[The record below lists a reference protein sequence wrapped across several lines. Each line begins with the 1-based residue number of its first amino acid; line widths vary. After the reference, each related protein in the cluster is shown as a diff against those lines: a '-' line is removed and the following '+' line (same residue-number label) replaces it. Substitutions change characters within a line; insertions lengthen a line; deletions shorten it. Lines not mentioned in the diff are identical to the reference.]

1 MTREDDT
8 LARTEEAF
16 GRFVEL
22 YRKGQVSGAESFI
35 EEQEADIRG
44 ELRQMIE
51 EFSAL
56 RERIA
61 HGTLEQSE
69 GRVLGGYRLLSE
81 LGRGGMSVVWE
92 AEEIAL
98 NRRVAL
104 KVLAPH
110 QLLSPTAL
118 QRFEREAR
126 AGGRLTHPSIVPTY
140 GAGEADGV
148 HYIVQELVP
157 GGYTLSDSFNDLR
170 EYRELPHDYY
180 KNAAE
185 LFLELARALQYAHDE
200 GVIHRDVKPGNV
212 LITEDSD
219 PRIVDFGLARIQ
231 DELSTSRTIEISG
244 TPFYMSPEQAA
255 AKAMGIDE
263 RTDQFSL
270 GATLYEAL
278 ALKRPFEGDTSHQVF
293 RNILTV
299 DPPDPRT
306 TRSRV
311 PVDLAVICLKM
322 LEKNPEQRYPRIG
335 DAAADLERFLADR
348 PIVAKPPG
356 VFERGSKWGRR
367 HPTLVSALAV
377 GVVAFVIITG
387 LLLQNRSA
395 RILAEKTTQDLEAAQ
410 EDLLA
415 FQSELLAAQ
424 EDMIINAVD
433 LGETRTY
440 PNTFGDKSLDLVRT
454 YIAQGELEKAAE
466 WLRAAP
472 VPETQIATLLD
483 DPDFAPLLAAGHE
496 DVFERKALPGST
508 DRNVMPEEPADHD
521 PVPIEELGEGNRVA
535 REWSIPGSFSGVA
548 YDDTDGRLFGLSW
561 GGEAHVF
568 DRRLRRQ
575 RSFLLAYGTIELRLA
590 RLGTKIAAMAYGST
604 AYRKLKACTEHRSL
618 WTHYAGGPIND
629 VRPCDLDG
637 DGVQEVLLAVAA
649 DRGIEILGADG
660 TPRPFETTL
669 SLRPYAISPCDFDG
683 DGVIDVAVSV
693 AGGSI
698 RVFDQM
704 GEEKGRYARGL
715 RPMSM
720 LPSGTRGE
728 GGMFAWAKTRSTKEA
743 VVVRLAADGSES
755 FRISV
760 ADERGLYANDFSVDQ
775 EERWA
780 AVTRSNYTTGSNTLT
795 IFDLEQRS
803 LFALVEYHRKDDGD
817 NQMSSTAPHVRE
829 VTLPPTLF
837 ATGRRI
843 KSNPAGA
850 SQLAWIPV
858 ENDSPPTLIVATR
871 LGLLAYSL
879 HPQED

>member
-8 LARTEEAF
+8 LARAEVAF

-22 YRKGQVSGAESFI
+22 FRKGQLSGSAAFVEK
-35 EEQEADIRG
+35 QEADIRD

-56 RERIA
+56 RERIGQ
-61 HGTLEQSE
+61 GTLEQTE

-126 AGGRLTHPSIVPTY
+126 AGGRLAHAGIVPTY

-170 EYRELPHDYY
+170 ELRELPGDYY
-180 KNAAE
+180 KGVAQ
-185 LFLELARALQYAHDE
+185 LFLELARALQYAHNE

-212 LITEDSD
+212 LISEDNE

-270 GATLYEAL
+270 GATLYEGL
-278 ALKRPFEGDTSHQVF
+278 TLKRPFEGDTSLQVF

-306 TRSRV
+306 VRSRV
-311 PVDLAVICLKM
+311 PVDLAVICMKM
-322 LEKNPEQRYPRIG
+322 LEKNPDQRYVKIG
-335 DAAADLERFLADR
+335 DAGADLERFLTDR

-356 VFERGSKWGRR
+356 ALDRASKWARR
-367 HPTLVSALAV
+367 HRTLVAALAV
-377 GVVAFVIITG
+377 GIVAFVIITA

-395 RILAEKTTQDLEAAQ
+395 RILAENTTKDLEAAQ
-410 EDLLA
+410 EELLA

-424 EDMIINAVD
+424 EDMITNAVD
-433 LGETRTY
+433 LGQTRTY
-440 PNTFGDKSLDLVRT
+440 PSTFGDMSLDLVRT
-454 YIAQGELEKAAE
+454 YIARGELEEAAD

-472 VPETQIATLLD
+472 IPETQIAELRRDTGL
-483 DPDFAPLLAAGHE
+483 APLLEAGYD
-496 DVFERKALPGST
+496 DVFQRKALPGSM
-508 DRNVMPEEPADHD
+508 DHKVMPEDPADHAPD
-521 PVPIEELGEGNRVA
+521 FIEELGDGLRVA
-535 REWSIPGSFSGVA
+535 REWVIPGSFRGVA
-548 YDDTDGRLFGLSW
+548 YDDDNGLLFGLTL
-561 GGEAHVF
+561 GGEAHIF
-568 DRRLRRQ
+568 DRELHRL
-575 RSFLLAYGTIELRLA
+575 RSFLLASGTIELRLA
-590 RLGTKIAAMAYGST
+590 RLGVGKNVATIGFGST
-604 AYRKLKACTEHRSL
+604 AHRKLKACFEHRSL
-618 WTHYAGGPIND
+618 WTYYAGGRIND

-637 DGVQEVLLAVAA
+637 DGTHEILLAVGAA
-649 DRGIEILGADG
+649 RGIEVLGADG
-660 TPRPFETTL
+660 TARRFDAKL
-669 SLRPYAISPCDFDG
+669 YGPYAVSPCDFDG
-683 DGVIDVAVSV
+683 DGVTDVAVSA

-704 GEEKGRYARGL
+704 GVKKGRFARDL
-715 RPMSM
+715 TPMCM
-720 LPSGTRGE
+720 LPCGAGGE
-728 GGMFAWAKTRSTKEA
+728 NGMFVWAKTQSMKEGLL
-743 VVVRLAADGSES
+743 VRLAPDGSES
-755 FRISV
+755 FRISHK
-760 ADERGLYANDFSVDQ
+760 DSRNTYANAFCVGP

-780 AVTRSNYTTGSNTLT
+780 AVARSDYSKGSNNVT
-795 IFDLEQRS
+795 IFDLEKRS
-803 LFALVEYHRKDDGD
+803 AFAVLEYYRTDAARSASPSKAETVL
-817 NQMSSTAPHVRE
+817 Q
-829 VTLPPTLF
+829 PPTTVDKLKNNS
-837 ATGRRI
+837 G
-843 KSNPAGA
+843 NPAGA
-850 SQLAWIPV
+850 SQLAWIPA
-858 ENDSPPTLIVATR
+858 ENGSPPTLIVATK
-871 LGLLAYSL
+871 LGLRAYSI
-879 HPQED
+879 HPQQD